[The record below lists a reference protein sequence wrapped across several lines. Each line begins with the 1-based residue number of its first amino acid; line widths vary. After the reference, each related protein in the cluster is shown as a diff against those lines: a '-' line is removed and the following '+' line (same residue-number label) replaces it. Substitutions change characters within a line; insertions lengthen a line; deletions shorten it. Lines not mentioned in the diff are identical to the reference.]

1 MPGRENVLASVDVAV
16 VYHLA
21 FAAIPFSYSKTFQAF
36 RASALFTATTGL
48 G

>member
-16 VYHLA
+16 VDRLA
-21 FAAIPFSYSKTFQAF
+21 CAASPFSYSKTFQAF
-36 RASALFTATTGL
+36 RARALFTATAGL